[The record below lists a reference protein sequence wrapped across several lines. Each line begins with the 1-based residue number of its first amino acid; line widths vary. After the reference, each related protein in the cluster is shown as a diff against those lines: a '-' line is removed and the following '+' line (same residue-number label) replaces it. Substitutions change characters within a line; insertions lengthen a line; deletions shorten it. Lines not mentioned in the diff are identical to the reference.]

1 MCLDCMM
8 ALIFWMM
15 GALVSSLLSSDGPG
29 AFSVVAFSSLEFC
42 ETVSESPATIFF
54 SS

>member
-15 GALVSSLLSSDGPG
+15 GALVSSLLSSDCPG
-29 AFSVVAFSSLEFC
+29 AFSFVAFSSGEFC
-42 ETVSESPATIFF
+42 ETVSESPATDFF

>member
-8 ALIFWMM
+8 ALIFLMM
-15 GALVSSLLSSDGPG
+15 GALVSSLLLSDDTG
-29 AFSVVAFSSLEFC
+29 AFSVSCFSSFELC
-42 ETVSESPATIFF
+42 ETVSESPATDFF